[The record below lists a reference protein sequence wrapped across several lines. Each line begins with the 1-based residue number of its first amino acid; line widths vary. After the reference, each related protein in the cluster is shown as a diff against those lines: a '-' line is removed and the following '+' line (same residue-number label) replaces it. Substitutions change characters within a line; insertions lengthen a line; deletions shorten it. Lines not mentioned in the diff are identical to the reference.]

1 MYLTIVPA
9 YGRDYTSQK
18 AVREDWNANKDFI
31 IQDISSPDNGRAI
44 NKSDAEQF
52 SPGITVNIRYKKFTQ
67 VLPIKLK

>member
-31 IQDISSPDNGRAI
+31 IQDISSPDNGRYI

-52 SPGITVNIRYKKFTQ
+52 SPGITVNIRYKKMTQ
-67 VLPIKLK
+67 VMPVKVK